1 MSNAEIQN
9 QNHEQKVSSLREG
22 TVIDHLSPGM
32 ALKALEFLGIPVH
45 HAALLGINLR
55 STKFGR
61 KDILKLESVVLTPDQ
76 VRRLA
81 IFGSEVTVATIKD
94 FEVVDKVSVDLP
106 EQFSGILRC
115 PNPSCITNH
124 DRLETRFNVEA
135 HAPDTTLR
143 CHYCERRIA
152 KDEFVFA

>member
-1 MSNAEIQN
+1 MSNAEIEKQTR
-9 QNHEQKVSSLREG
+9 EQKVSSLGEG

-32 ALKALEFLGIPVH
+32 ALKALEFLGIPAH

-55 STKFGR
+55 STKLGR
-61 KDILKLESVVLTPDQ
+61 KDILKLESVVLTPEQ
-76 VRRLA
+76 VQSLA
-81 IFGSEVTVATIKD
+81 IFGTEVTVATIKD
-94 FEVVDKVSVDLP
+94 FEVVDKVRVGLP
-106 EQFSGILRC
+106 DQFSGILRC
-115 PNPSCITNH
+115 PNPNCISNH

-135 HAPDTTLR
+135 HDPDTTLR